1 MRSVRLLPFA
11 LALLLASAAL
21 AGDFDDHFTGR
32 TLRFDYVHAGTAS
45 EEHIALDA
53 LRLEG
58 DWPGSRSQLLDYTG
72 MGKYRFELVE
82 VASQRTLYSRGF
94 SSIYGEWETIG
105 EARRGNWR
113 SFHESQRFP
122 EPKRTCQL
130 VLKKRKDD
138 GSFGEIFAQVFDPKS
153 RFVDRSPLDAPGK
166 VWSVLENGAPAKKVD
181 LLVLGDGYSA
191 KEADKYHADVE
202 RLVGALFDSE
212 PFRSRKKDFNVWA
225 IDIASPRS
233 GLANPRAD
241 QWFHTP
247 LGLRFN
253 AFDSERYVLSYE
265 NRAIREFAAL
275 APYDAIMMVGNSRKY
290 GGGGIFN
297 LYATVAADT
306 APSAY
311 VFVHELGHSFA
322 GLADEYYTSSVS
334 YEDFTPAGTE
344 PWEPNIT
351 ALLDPENLK
360 WKQFLE
366 TGTPVPTP
374 WDQESYDE
382 ASYAY
387 QTKRNKLRAA
397 NAPDEEVEKLFAEV
411 KAVTQPMLE
420 AEEYFGKVGAF
431 EGGGYQAKGLYR
443 PSADCIMFTRNPK
456 SFCTVC
462 SAAIERV
469 IDLYAK

>member
-1 MRSVRLLPFA
+1 MRFSLFLCTCLSILLP
-11 LALLLASAAL
+11 LSVQ
-21 AGDFDDHFTGR
+21 AGDFEDHFTGH
-32 TLRFDYVHAGTAS
+32 TLRFDYVHAGTAN
-45 EEHIALDA
+45 EEHIALDG

-58 DWPGSRSQLLDYTG
+58 DWPGSRTQLQDHTG

-82 VASQRTLYSRGF
+82 VSSQRTLYSRGF

-122 EPKRTCQL
+122 EPRESCQL

-138 GSFGEIFAQVFDPKS
+138 GSFGEIFAQVFDPAS
-153 RFVDRSPLDAPGK
+153 RFVDRSPLDAPGE
-166 VWSVLENGAPAKKVD
+166 VWSVFESGQPATKVD

-191 KEADKYHADVE
+191 KDRDKYHRDIE
-202 RLVGALFDSE
+202 RLVGILFETE
-212 PFRSRKKDFNVWA
+212 PFRSRKREFNVWA

-233 GLANPRAD
+233 GIANPRAE

-253 AFDSERYVLSYE
+253 AFDSERYVLSSE
-265 NRAIREFAAL
+265 NRVIREFAAL
-275 APYDAIMMVGNSRKY
+275 APYDAIMMVGNTRKY

-297 LYATVAADT
+297 LYATVASDT

-311 VFVHELGHSFA
+311 VFVHEFGHSFA

-334 YEDFTPAGTE
+334 YEDFVAPGTE

-360 WKQFLE
+360 WKKFAMDS
-366 TGTPVPTP
+366 TPIPTP
-374 WDQESYDE
+374 WNQDRYDE
-382 ASYAY
+382 VSYEY
-387 QTKRNKLRAA
+387 QAKRQKLRAA
-397 NAPDEEVEKLFAEV
+397 GAPDEEVEKLFAEV
-411 KAVTQPMLE
+411 KRVTQPMLE
-420 AEEYFGKVGAF
+420 SEEYFGEVGAF

-443 PSADCIMFTRNPK
+443 PEADCIMFTRNPT
-456 SFCTVC
+456 SFCKVC
-462 SAAIERV
+462 TASIERV